1 LLLFAGFSC
10 CNLVGIWLYRK
21 QIFSK
26 YGAACGWKAFDAGG
40 VVGGAQELAV
50 RVRLRLHFGACH
62 QAFHQPQ
69 PYVYR
74 FFPSSSCSSSLLL
87 YPLSPFFS
95 FQTLDLFGVLSAR
108 GGDFLVTVTIE
119 SMLLKNG
126 SSSIRVWGPFW
137 LLSAHTTCSS
147 SGSHL
152 LTCYLGLE
160 LVCLGTVRRGHRF
173 EMIRFTVMS
182 RLLAGFAHEDWMFA
196 LFTVDCVKALFYV
209 FSFCLRASH
218 LLLSNF
224 VALLLKSW
232 SWTYPN
238 SLPKLGLKVDFEAA
252 SK

>member
-1 LLLFAGFSC
+1 MQASLAAISLEFGFTENRLLVNMVLPVVGRPLTQVALSEGRRNWPFVFGFAFTLGLVIKLSTSLNRTSIVSFLLL
-10 CNLVGIWLYRK
+10 LV
-21 QIFSK
+21 
-26 YGAACGWKAFDAGG
+26 
-40 VVGGAQELAV
+40 
-50 RVRLRLHFGACH
+50 
-62 QAFHQPQ
+62 
-69 PYVYR
+69 
-74 FFPSSSCSSSLLL
+74 LLL

-108 GGDFLVTVTIE
+108 GGDFGVTVTIE

-209 FSFCLRASH
+209 FSFCLHASH

-224 VALLLKSW
+224 VALSFKSW